1 MYSEPVEAERAM
13 AENEA
18 LPFEAALKRLEE
30 IVERLGDGNLAL
42 DESLKLFQEGME
54 LCKLCTKKLDEAE
67 YRVEKLM
74 ETSGGELTVE
84 SFEVK
89 E

>member
-1 MYSEPVEAERAM
+1 
-13 AENEA
+13 
-18 LPFEAALKRLEE
+18 
-30 IVERLGDGNLAL
+30 
-42 DESLKLFQEGME
+42 ME

-74 ETSGGELTVE
+74 ETEGGELTVE